1 MSSSN
6 LLPKEVHPSITR
18 NGPTL
23 TGEIKWSE
31 GIKYS
36 QVRVG
41 DCNNS
46 YLQWMP
52 QYNTTQPDKTQ
63 VTQSVREKRC
73 RDMYGSLE
81 DSPSPKRS
89 KGIKSKNGTSIVP
102 KTLSFGASN
111 FTVKEQSLSNEPLQT
126 KFVKLNQKTLS
137 FDEQPPRLPSIGEN
151 EYECGTCI
159 EVQTETPCPVCSE
172 EVPSF
177 KPFPLTRQGGVM
189 LSDEATKEFH
199 RTGKLPLST
208 LTVPT
213 TAIGGGVSLGTEPF
227 PSKPLEEHTVDNSV
241 FSLQFSVSQ
250 IYRELLSKNL

>member
-23 TGEIKWSE
+23 TGEIKWSK

-63 VTQSVREKRC
+63 VTQSDREKIC
-73 RDMYGSLE
+73 KDMYGSLK
-81 DSPSPKRS
+81 DSPSPKRQ
-89 KGIKSKNGTSIVP
+89 KKEIVSKNGTSIVP
-102 KTLSFGASN
+102 KTLSFGEST
-111 FTVKEQSLSNEPLQT
+111 FTVKEQSFSAE
-126 KFVKLNQKTLS
+126 
-137 FDEQPPRLPSIGEN
+137 PPRLPSVGEN

-177 KPFPLTRQGGVM
+177 KPFPLTRQGGFM

-213 TAIGGGVSLGTEPF
+213 TPIGGAASLGTECELPSF
-227 PSKPLEEHTVDNSV
+227 PSTSSKEPTVDNSEY
-241 FSLQFSVSQ
+241 SLQFSVSQ
-250 IYRELLSKNL
+250 IYRELLMSKKP